1 MPPKVCRFSAATA
14 FRVRPAQ
21 RATLNPLGQR
31 QPMEVNNM
39 LIVSF
44 ETYERTA
51 TVSVRPSSENKHTLG
66 KSDEMAEGV
75 VGRVRT
81 SVVGIG
87 TPEHERRGCARM
99 AASRI
104 KTVRI
109 KLDIGARVRD

>member
-14 FRVRPAQ
+14 FRARPAQ
-21 RATLNPLGQR
+21 RATLNPFGQR

-51 TVSVRPSSENKHTLG
+51 TVSVRPSSENRHTLG

-75 VGRVRT
+75 VGRVWAR
-81 SVVGIG
+81 VVG
-87 TPEHERRGCARM
+87 M
-99 AASRI
+99 AASHMEFLLRLATETI
-104 KTVRI
+104 HGSAGVST
-109 KLDIGARVRD
+109 L